1 MIKSFLEQNICSCVV
16 MMDQSNHPHVDLVEM
31 YTTLLPIA
39 RLDFDTEVM
48 NQYPTSDTNQ
58 LKTFKANFHDI
69 EGPVL

>member
-1 MIKSFLEQNICSCVV
+1 

-48 NQYPTSDTNQ
+48 NQYPTFDANQ
-58 LKTFKANFHDI
+58 LKTFKAK
-69 EGPVL
+69 LS